1 MSALMLVE
9 NTDDAPAQTERLFQP
24 PRLKHFC
31 PRRALLSAMRTEDM
45 HLPPMHRPLPVLCR
59 P

>member
-9 NTDDAPAQTERLFQP
+9 NTDRRPSPNGASVPATEAEAL
-24 PRLKHFC
+24 L

-45 HLPPMHRPLPVLCR
+45 HLPPMNRPLPVLCR